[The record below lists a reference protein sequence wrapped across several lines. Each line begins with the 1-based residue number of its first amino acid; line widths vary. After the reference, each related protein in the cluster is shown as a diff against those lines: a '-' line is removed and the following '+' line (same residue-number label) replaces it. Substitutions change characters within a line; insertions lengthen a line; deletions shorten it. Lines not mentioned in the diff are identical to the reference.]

1 MKQFRITLGV
11 IFVVGSIVMLGA
23 LWGLLHITWLERV
36 AEEAWA
42 TYLAPFILIAVGADL
57 IYNGLKDK

>member
-11 IFVVGSIVMLGA
+11 IFVVASILKLGT

-36 AEEAWA
+36 SEEAWA